1 MADPHSLV
9 HRATTWEDPAELQ
22 KIMDE
27 MSTLS
32 ESQASLVTNVAQ
44 TFLLGRL
51 NDYQSAKCHLY
62 AARAHI
68 KNHAEF
74 FYFIEEAENHLANV
88 REAWKTVAAAG
99 ILEEHPQVSEL
110 ATEIEELRT

>member
-1 MADPHSLV
+1 MADPHDLV
-9 HRATTWEDPAELQ
+9 HRATTWKDPAQLQ

-32 ESQASLVTNVAQ
+32 GSQVLLGSEVAQ
-44 TFLLGRL
+44 TLLLKRL